1 MKYSKQATEDFARQ
15 IGKEECLEPIDQL
28 IVNEGCADQ
37 NLLFVGDE
45 FILNMDC
52 VEGKVASAE
61 RRASNKSMDSAFITT
76 DAGNTNQEIVFVEY
90 RFNYTNLSNLKKADL
105 FGKVAGSSSALNHPV
120 NIHSNNYFVF
130 NSNVK
135 QQAINRF
142 NRMNPAMPQH
152 YVVVNMQDVKNLFF
166 D

>member
-28 IVNEGCADQ
+28 ILKEGCTDQ
-37 NLLFVGDE
+37 NISLNSNEL
-45 FILNMDC
+45 ILNMDC

-61 RRASNKSMDSAFITT
+61 KRQPNKSMDSAFIAENQ
-76 DAGNTNQEIVFVEY
+76 DGTNQHIVFVEY
-90 RFNYTNLSNLKKADL
+90 RFNYSNLSNLKKADL
-105 FGKVAGSSSALNHPV
+105 FGKVAGSSAALSHSA
-120 NIHSNNYFVF
+120 NIYTNNYFVF
-130 NSNVK
+130 NSDIK
-135 QQAINRF
+135 QQAISRF

-152 YVVVNMQDVKNLFF
+152 YVALDMYDIKNLFF